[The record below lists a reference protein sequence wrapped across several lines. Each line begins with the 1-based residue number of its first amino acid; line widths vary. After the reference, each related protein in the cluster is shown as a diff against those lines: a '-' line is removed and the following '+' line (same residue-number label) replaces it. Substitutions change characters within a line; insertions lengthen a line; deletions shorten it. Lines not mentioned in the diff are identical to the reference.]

1 MTHRYQC
8 ASCGKRFDIGKDDFC
23 PSCGTAVPPSV
34 LTRRERKETAERLRA
49 EGKLNYDDH
58 CHEDDAW
65 HDSYGASTHRAA
77 VRSHEAQLRA
87 NYSAHQ
93 SADNPTRLS
102 NANPAA
108 NQSADNPTRLS
119 NANPAAN
126 QSAGN
131 PTRLSNANPAARPA
145 VRNTSSRKK
154 NSELSVGFW
163 ILAAIAALIFF
174 RVLATIFG
182 SGLAGDFFD
191 SFAFL
196 F

>member
-1 MTHRYQC
+1 MIHRYQC
-8 ASCGKRFDIGKDDFC
+8 ASCGKRFDIEKNDFC

-65 HDSYGASTHRAA
+65 HDSYGAGKHRAA

-93 SADNPTRLS
+93 AADNPIRLS
-102 NANPAA
+102 NANPGA
-108 NQSADNPTRLS
+108 
-119 NANPAAN
+119 
-126 QSAGN
+126 N
-131 PTRLSNANPAARPA
+131 PTRLSNANPAARPDA
-145 VRNTSSRKK
+145 RNSSSRNK
-154 NSELSVGFW
+154 STQLPVGFW
-163 ILAAIAALIFF
+163 IVAAIAALIFF

-182 SGLAGDFFD
+182 SSAAGDFFD
-191 SFAFL
+191 HFAFL

>member
-34 LTRRERKETAERLRA
+34 LTRRERKETAVRLRA

-93 SADNPTRLS
+93 PADNPTRLS

-126 QSAGN
+126 QSADN

-154 NSELSVGFW
+154 NTELPIGFW

-182 SGLAGDFFD
+182 SGLAGNFFD

>member
-93 SADNPTRLS
+93 PADNPTRLS

-145 VRNTSSRKK
+145 VRNTSFRKK
-154 NSELSVGFW
+154 NTELPIGFW

-182 SGLAGDFFD
+182 SGLAGNFFD

>member
-1 MTHRYQC
+1 MNHRYQC
-8 ASCGKRFDIGKDDFC
+8 ASCGKRFDIEKNDFC

-119 NANPAAN
+119 NANPAAHR
-126 QSAGN
+126 SAAN

-154 NSELSVGFW
+154 NTELPIGFW
-163 ILAAIAALIFF
+163 IVAAIAALIFF

-182 SGLAGDFFD
+182 SSSAGDFFD

>member
-34 LTRRERKETAERLRA
+34 LTRGERKETAERLRA

-93 SADNPTRLS
+93 P
-102 NANPAA
+102 
-108 NQSADNPTRLS
+108 ADNPTRLS

-131 PTRLSNANPAARPA
+131 PTRLSNANPSANQSADNPTRLSNANPAARPA
-145 VRNTSSRKK
+145 VRNTSFRKK
-154 NSELSVGFW
+154 NTELPIGFW

-182 SGLAGDFFD
+182 SGLAGNFFD

>member
-93 SADNPTRLS
+93 P
-102 NANPAA
+102 
-108 NQSADNPTRLS
+108 ADNPTRLS

-131 PTRLSNANPAARPA
+131 PTRLSNANPAANQSADNPTRLSNANPAARPA

-154 NSELSVGFW
+154 NTELPIGFW

-182 SGLAGDFFD
+182 SGLAGNFFD

>member
-1 MTHRYQC
+1 MNHRYQC
-8 ASCGKRFDIGKDDFC
+8 ASCGKRFDIEKNDFC

-119 NANPAAN
+119 NANPAA
-126 QSAGN
+126 
-131 PTRLSNANPAARPA
+131 RPA

-154 NSELSVGFW
+154 NTELPIGFW
-163 ILAAIAALIFF
+163 IVAAIAALIFF

-182 SGLAGDFFD
+182 SSSAGDFFD